1 MKLRV
6 AVIAVILAVIAVS
19 CGAEVDQSP
28 ENLTCVHFTNVLDDM
43 LAKRLTEAEILWKLE
58 EVNGHAR
65 MAFGGIGTLP
75 GPMLEAARNGAWGV
89 VADTAEL
96 MVLAC
101 AARGTNPWS
110 QRYQRPDFS
119 STDA

>member
-1 MKLRV
+1 MKLRI
-6 AVIAVILAVIAVS
+6 AVIAVILAVIAGS
-19 CGAEVDQSP
+19 CSAETDQTP

-43 LAKRLTEAEILWKLE
+43 LAKRLTEAEILRKLE
-58 EVNGHAR
+58 EVKGHAS
-65 MAFGGIGTLP
+65 MTFGRIRSLP
-75 GPMLEAARNGAWGV
+75 GPMLEAARNGSWGV

-96 MVLAC
+96 MVMAC